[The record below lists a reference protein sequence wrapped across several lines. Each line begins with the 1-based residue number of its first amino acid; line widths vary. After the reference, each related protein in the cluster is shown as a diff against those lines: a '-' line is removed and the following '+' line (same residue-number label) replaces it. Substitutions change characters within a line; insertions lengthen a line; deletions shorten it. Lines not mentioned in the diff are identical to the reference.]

1 MKNALI
7 LHGTASNSKDNWF
20 PWLKNELEKQGYHV
34 WLPDL
39 PHADKPNPERYNN
52 FLLTNPSSGKASDEG
67 GRKGFIFTKD
77 TILIGH
83 SSGAVEILHLLPQLS
98 VNIRAAFLVGA
109 FKDNYF
115 LKWEPNDELFSLPF
129 NFEAIRK
136 HCKKLV
142 FIHSE
147 DDPFCPLTHA
157 SYLTTKTGGEL
168 VIIPHQ
174 KHFSVSTMGEKY
186 REFPEL
192 LERIIAL

>member
-7 LHGTASNSKDNWF
+7 LHGTAGNSSENWF
-20 PWLKNELEKQGYHV
+20 PWLKSELEKRGYVV

-39 PHADKPNPERYNN
+39 PHADKPNPLRYND
-52 FLLTNPSSGKASDEG
+52 FLLNYPSLGKGSFFTNE
-67 GRKGFIFTKD
+67 

-83 SSGAVEILHLLPQLS
+83 SSGAVEILHLLPHLS

-109 FKDNYF
+109 FKDNDF
-115 LKWEPNDELFSLPF
+115 LKWEPNSELFNVPF
-129 NFEAIRK
+129 NYKEMVA
-136 HCKKLV
+136 HCKKFV
-142 FIHSE
+142 FFHSE

-157 SYLTTKTGGEL
+157 SYLATKTSGEL

-192 LERIIAL
+192 LERIIAI

>member
-7 LHGTASNSKDNWF
+7 LHGTAGNSKENWF
-20 PWLKNELEKQGYHV
+20 PWLKGELEKLGYLV

-39 PHADKPNPERYNN
+39 PHADKPNPTRYNEYLCHPELVEGSN
-52 FLLTNPSSGKASDEG
+52 GFLYNE
-67 GRKGFIFTKD
+67 D
-77 TILIGH
+77 TIIIGH

-98 VNIRAAFLVGA
+98 TGIRAAFLVGA
-109 FKDNYF
+109 FKDNDF
-115 LKWEPNDELFSLPF
+115 LKWEPNDELFSVPF
-129 NFEAIRK
+129 DFEAIRK

-157 SYLTTKTGGEL
+157 SYLATKTDGEL

>member
-7 LHGTASNSKDNWF
+7 LHGTAGNSNENWF
-20 PWLKNELEKQGYHV
+20 PWLKGELEKLEYAV

-39 PHADKPNPERYNN
+39 PQADKPNPLRYND
-52 FLLTNPSSGKASDEG
+52 FLMNHPSLGKVSDEG
-67 GRKGFIFTKD
+67 GRKGSFFTNE

-83 SSGAVEILHLLPQLS
+83 SSGAVEILHLLPHLS

-109 FKDNYF
+109 FKDNDF
-115 LKWEPNDELFSLPF
+115 LKWEPNSELFNVPF
-129 NFEAIRK
+129 NYKEMVA
-136 HCKKLV
+136 HCKKFV
-142 FIHSE
+142 FFHSE

-157 SYLTTKTGGEL
+157 SYLATKTSGEL

>member
-7 LHGTASNSKDNWF
+7 LHGTAGNSKENWF

-39 PHADKPNPERYNN
+39 PHADKPNPTRYND
-52 FLLTNPSSGKASDEG
+52 FLLHQNFDFSAE
-67 GRKGFIFTKD
+67 

-83 SSGAVEILHLLPQLS
+83 SSGAVEILHLLPHLS
-98 VNIRAAFLVGA
+98 VDIRAAFLVGA
-109 FKDNYF
+109 FKDNDF
-115 LKWEPNDELFSLPF
+115 LKWKPNDELFSVPLDF
-129 NFEAIRK
+129 AGIQK

-157 SYLTTKTGGEL
+157 SYLATKTGGEL

-192 LERIIAL
+192 LERIIAI